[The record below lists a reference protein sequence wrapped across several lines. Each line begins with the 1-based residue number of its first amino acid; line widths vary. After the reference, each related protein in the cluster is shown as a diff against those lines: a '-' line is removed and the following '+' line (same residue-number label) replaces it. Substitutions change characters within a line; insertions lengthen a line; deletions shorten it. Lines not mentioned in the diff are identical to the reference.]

1 MASEYGLELLDKVQR
16 DFAKYY
22 ANDSKIKKLTKK
34 IANNSQNYEDAN
46 EYAIRVGELASKAL
60 TNHVKSNDLNYI
72 SRELAEDV
80 LKPTLTTDYELI
92 SNAIGVIQ
100 ANKNKASNIS
110 LEPQIADLD
119 TNRIDGLINKIASY
133 ETLDQGEYLLK
144 EPVVNYSQAVVDDSI
159 RKNAKV
165 QAKAGL
171 TPKIRR
177 VAESGACRWCRALEG
192 VYEPQDAPDNI
203 YRRHEFCRCTVTYE
217 NGKERQDVWSKTKWE
232 VEEEQAQIEK
242 LEKAIEEK
250 EKAIE
255 KDLQKTPYENKFL
268 QDVKA
273 NSEVDNFY
281 YKEVKEMNKPQT
293 VEQIVN
299 KIAGGDL
306 TMGSCQSLAIAYT
319 GNKCGYDV
327 IDYRGGGS
335 LNFFAKHGRLKD
347 LSNLNGIVSYTE
359 KNKNGIKGAV
369 DVLKKA
375 EENKE
380 YIFSAGKHTAIVKKS
395 NGKYFYLE
403 LQSGIESENGYQQ
416 LSTDLLKK
424 RFGVTKSQT
433 LFGEKIEQEA
443 FLIEVD
449 SFKGNDTFKE
459 ILGYINTNVDEQQKG
474 ANGVLR

>member
-34 IANNSQNYEDAN
+34 IADNGQSYEDAN

-60 TNHVKSNDLNYI
+60 TNHVNSNDLNYI

-100 ANKNKASNIS
+100 GNMNKASKIG
-110 LEPQIADLD
+110 LQPQIADLD

-144 EPVVNYSQAVVDDSI
+144 EPIVNYSQAVVDDSI

-250 EKAIE
+250 EKE
-255 KDLQKTPYENKFL
+255 LQKEQEYNPTEKSVIEGAKLNNIKYNE
-268 QDVKA
+268 VKA
-273 NSEVDNFY
+273 LPNELT
-281 YKEVKEMNKPQT
+281 EE
-293 VEQIVN
+293 EI
-299 KIAGGDL
+299 IERLGGGDL
-306 TMGSCQSLAIAYT
+306 TRGSCQSLSLAYI
-319 GNKCGYDV
+319 GNKHGLDV
-327 IDYRGGGS
+327 LDFRGGNS
-335 LNFFAKHGRLKD
+335 WDYFASYPLDNKLLD
-347 LSNLNGIVSYTE
+347 FNGVVGYTE
-359 KNKNGIKGAV
+359 VNKNGLKVAAEL
-369 DVLKKA
+369 LKKV
-375 EENKE
+375 ENDKE
-380 YIFSAGKHTAIVKKS
+380 YMLATGRHAAIVKKID
-395 NGKYFYLE
+395 GQLHYLE
-403 LQSGIESENGYQQ
+403 LQSGVNGGNGFKPINEFI
-416 LSTDLLKK
+416 LRN
-424 RFGVTKSQT
+424 RFGITKTRRVLGSTVEQGGY
-433 LFGEKIEQEA
+433 LF
-443 FLIEVD
+443 EVD
-449 SFKGNDTFKE
+449 SFKDNEAFKE
-459 ILGYINTNVDEQQKG
+459 MLGYLNTAIDKQKK
-474 ANGVLR
+474 GVRGGLK